1 LLYTVFFVKIGAK
14 IINMIK
20 IMLQKISIALVVVM
34 TLVMFSDIADAQTTN
49 GKGLNVVVI
58 DPGHGGKDPGAV
70 GKVAKEKDIVLSVA
84 IKLGNLIK
92 KNYPGVK
99 VIYTRDKDVFVELS
113 ERAGIANRN
122 NADLFISVHVNSV
135 EGSPTTHGTETFVMG
150 LHKNDANLAV
160 AKRENSVILQED
172 NYSSKYDGFNPN
184 DPESNIIFSLFQNAY
199 SDQSLLLAASIE
211 EEFKSSLK
219 RFDRGVKQAG
229 FLVLWK
235 TAMPSVLTEIGFISN
250 QEEERYL
257 NSEAGQTEI
266 ATSIY
271 NAFAKYKSQ
280 YDNSNIYLEKIN
292 VQPQAS
298 QNKENNDKTS
308 AQNSPAKDNKQE
320 TVKPNSNNNVSA
332 TNAGTTTATT
342 TATATSTAATTT
354 ANKSDDKEG
363 IRFKVQVRMSPK
375 QLEINEKNF
384 AKYTDK
390 VSYYIHE
397 GSYKYTVGSETDY
410 NAILKFFQEVK
421 SSYPG
426 CFIIALKDG
435 CRMDLNEAIKATKK

>member
-1 LLYTVFFVKIGAK
+1 MKIGAK

-20 IMLQKISIALVVVM
+20 FMLQKISIALVVVL
-34 TLVMFSDIADAQTTN
+34 TLVTFSDVADAQTAK

-84 IKLGNLIK
+84 TKLGNLIK

-99 VIYTRDKDVFVELS
+99 VIYTRDKDVFVELN

-135 EGSPTTHGTETFVMG
+135 DGSPTTHGTETFVMG

-219 RFDRGVKQAG
+219 RYDRGVKQAG

-250 QEEERYL
+250 QDEERYL

-280 YDNSNIYLEKIN
+280 YDNSSIYLEKIN
-292 VQPQAS
+292 VQPQTS
-298 QNKENNDKTS
+298 QNKENNDKAS
-308 AQNSPAKDNKQE
+308 AQNTPAKEDKQE
-320 TVKPNSNNNVSA
+320 TAKPNNNNKVSTA
-332 TNAGTTTATT
+332 NSGTTSTTTATT
-342 TATATSTAATTT
+342 TTTT
-354 ANKSDDKEG
+354 NNPEAKEG

-435 CRMDLNEAIKATKK
+435 NRMDLNEAIKATKK